1 MRTPIK
7 QPWVVALLASSMA
20 TSVATAQTTK
30 NGAEFV
36 GETVYP
42 AKVTVKL
49 NELAKPDQWKPGDAV
64 KEIPFR
70 FHRPKDWQRPDPAS
84 RGFGYDP
91 LATKQLNA
99 QQPTQLGGAMFDSTI
114 VNVEGLGFTG
124 VNPSDTNGD
133 VGIDH
138 YIQSINN
145 GNSSGVLILNKS
157 DGSVATQFVMS
168 AIAAGSGTGCG
179 AGNGDPIIM
188 FDQFVDNGAG
198 NPKGRWVLTE
208 FTGDSLCL
216 YISKTHD
223 PIGPQNSSTWYIY
236 EFDSAS
242 GQLPDYPK
250 FGVWQDGYYVGA
262 NEANRLYAF
271 DRENMLNGDPA
282 RGYQVF
288 QAPGLPGF
296 GFQHMMPAD
305 ADGDILPPADAPA
318 IFMRHR
324 DSEYHGAQGAADVL
338 ELWEFTTDFDTP
350 SNSALTGPTNIVI
363 SEFDTNLGG
372 TNFGDL
378 SVPQPGNSTNLFP
391 LKQPLMWRVQHR
403 TIDDKQY
410 LVGNM
415 VTDVDGNDYHGVRW
429 WQLERPAATA
439 TGGWLLKDEG
449 TYTNNDGVHRWMA
462 SAAMDGSGN
471 IALGY
476 NTSGS
481 STFAGMR
488 YAGRLKD
495 DAPGTMTRGENSII
509 EGSAANGSSRYGDYS
524 SISVDP
530 VDECTFWYTAQYN
543 PSSQWSTRVGSFRFE
558 SCGCQLSLTP
568 VTLNAATT
576 PSDNTIAL
584 SWDDSVDA
592 EVSEY
597 SIYRS
602 TSSGSGYELIATIN
616 DSTPGVGSDGQYN
629 YEDTTVSGGSEYFY
643 VVRTSDGA
651 ACNADDSNQVSA
663 TATGVCTLAP
673 QFSGISAIT
682 NQATATC
689 ALEVEWAA
697 ATSMCPN
704 GNGQITYDLFR
715 SETPGFTP
723 DLSNQIAAD
732 LTGISYADVDV
743 MSDVDY
749 HYIVRAK
756 DADNQLSDDNSN
768 EQSGFATGVFT
779 AVPFTDDLE
788 SYVDLA
794 AAEAAG
800 WSHGQQAGTDDWR
813 LLTGNDNTTGSGN
826 AFVSTDVAEVS
837 DKFMVTKTFTPS
849 ANSVLSFYHNHTFE
863 SGQNGDYD
871 GGILEISL
879 DGGNNWQDLGN
890 DITTGGYNVN
900 LAGGYDH
907 PFAPAPAWGA
917 DSNGFYLVE
926 VNLSAYAGQI
936 AQVRWRMG
944 TDNSVGDGDWL
955 IDDINIS
962 NAGEYGVCTLFDPDL
977 IFKHGFE
984 QD

>member
-1 MRTPIK
+1 MKNP
-7 QPWVVALLASSMA
+7 LAFAVMAGSMV
-20 TSVATAQTTK
+20 TSTAFAQTTTK
-30 NGAEFV
+30 HGAEFV
-36 GETVYP
+36 GEVVYP
-42 AKVTVKL
+42 ATVTVKL
-49 NELAKPDQWKPGDAV
+49 NEVAKPNKWKPGDAV

-70 FHRPKDWQRPDPAS
+70 FHRPKDWQRPDPAD
-84 RGFGYDP
+84 RGFGFDP

-99 QQPTQLGGAMFDSTI
+99 QQPTQLGAAMFDNTI
-114 VNVEGLGFTG
+114 VNVNGLGFTG

-138 YIQSINN
+138 YVQSINN
-145 GNSSGVLILNKS
+145 GSSSGVLILNKS
-157 DGSVATQFVMS
+157 DGSVASEFVMD

-179 AGNGDPIIM
+179 AGTGDPIIM
-188 FDQFVDNGAG
+188 YDQFVDNGAG

-208 FTGDSLCL
+208 FTNTSLCL

-242 GQLPDYPK
+242 GGLPDYPK

-262 NEANRLYAF
+262 NESNRLYAF
-271 DRENMLNGDPA
+271 DRDNMLNGDPA

-305 ADGDILPPADAPA
+305 ADGDTMPPSDAPA

-324 DSEYHGAQGAADVL
+324 DSEYHGDNGGDDVL
-338 ELWEFTTDFDTP
+338 ELWEFATDFDTP
-350 SNSALTGPTNIVI
+350 ANSALTGPTNIVV

-378 SVPQPGNSTNLFP
+378 SVPQPSGTNLFP

-403 TIDDKQY
+403 TIEDKQY

-429 WQLERPAATA
+429 WQLERPAATSA
-439 TGGWLLKDEG
+439 GGWSLKDEG

-471 IALGY
+471 IAVGY
-476 NTSGS
+476 NTSGT

-495 DAPGTMTRGENSII
+495 DPPGTMIRGENSVI
-509 EGSAANGSSRYGDYS
+509 EGSAANGSSRYGDYAS
-524 SISVDP
+524 LSVDP

-576 PSDNTIAL
+576 PNDNTVGL
-584 SWDDSVDA
+584 SWDDAVDA
-592 EVSEY
+592 EVSAY
-597 SIYRS
+597 QVYRS
-602 TSSGSGYELIATIN
+602 TTSGSGYVLIDTVT
-616 DSTPGVGSDGQYN
+616 DTTPGVGGDGQYT
-629 YEDTTVSGGSEYFY
+629 YEDTTVSGGSSYYY
-643 VVRTSDGA
+643 VVRTTDGA
-651 ACNADDSNQVSA
+651 ACDAGDSNEVSA
-663 TATGVCTLAP
+663 TATGLCTIAP
-673 QFSGISAIT
+673 TFSGISAVT
-682 NQATATC
+682 NQASATC
-689 ALEVEWAA
+689 ALAVSWTAA
-697 ATSMCPN
+697 ASMCPSD
-704 GNGQITYDLFR
+704 NGQISYDVFR
-715 SETPGFTP
+715 SETSGFTP
-723 DLSNQIAAD
+723 DLSNQVASD
-732 LTGISYADVDV
+732 LDVLSFTDQDIL
-743 MSDVDY
+743 SDVDY
-749 HYIVRAK
+749 YYVVRAT
-756 DADNQLSDDNSN
+756 DSSNQISNDVDN
-768 EQSGFATGVFT
+768 EQGGFATGLFT
-779 AVPFTDDLE
+779 TAPFVDDLE

-794 AAEAAG
+794 AAESAG
-800 WSHGQQAGTDDWR
+800 WSHGAQSGSDDWR
-813 LLTGNDNTTGSGN
+813 LLTGNDNTTGTGN
-826 AFVSTDVAEVS
+826 AFVSTDVPEVS
-837 DKFMVTKTFTPS
+837 DKFMVTREFTPTGS
-849 ANSVLSFYHNHTFE
+849 SVLSFYHNHTFE
-863 SGQNGDYD
+863 SGTNGDYD
-871 GGILEISL
+871 GGVLEISM
-879 DGGNNWQDLGN
+879 DGGTTWQDLGS
-890 DITTGGYNVN
+890 DITTGGYNVA

-926 VNLSAYAGQI
+926 VDLSAYAGQI
-936 AQVRWRMG
+936 AKVRWRMG

-955 IDDINIS
+955 IDDITITD
-962 NAGEYGVCTLFDPDL
+962 AGEYGVCNLFDPDL
-977 IFKHGFE
+977 IFKNGFE
-984 QD
+984 Q